1 MIVRI
6 KNYIVKFLYILSDD
20 KKQIFFL
27 TFAFILISLMD
38 AIGISIIGPFVS
50 FAIHPDKIKQNNWL
64 NWAYQDSNLTPNK
77 FLAYLGLLIIIV
89 FCLKSIISFFT
100 QFYIFRLSYRQKGK
114 LANRLLKAY
123 LQAPYT
129 FHLNKNSAQ
138 IINRIVSETQIFSN
152 RITLALLKT
161 VSNSFIILI
170 LTILLCI
177 TNFLAIVAI
186 VVSVLPLL
194 ILLYLFKHRLKR
206 WGKNATKA
214 NQAMVRIINHSL
226 GGIKETKIIGCEP
239 YFEKQLAEQSK
250 IYARVFS
257 LSQTFSITPKI
268 IIELLLIVLLVGF
281 MSLYLAFN
289 QNIEPQNI
297 QELTSTISIFALASI
312 RLKPAM
318 VVMIQSLTLL
328 RNSSYVLDKLYLDL
342 KETEDIKI
350 DNNIEYSSDIN
361 TEKKFTNNKNIS
373 REVIGFDDHIVI
385 NSLNYRYPNALQDSL
400 QEISI
405 TINKGESISFIGKS
419 GAGKT
424 TLVDVILG
432 LLEPQKGDIQVDGKS
447 IYTNLRSWQNLVGY
461 IPQSIFLIDDTLEKN
476 IAFGVPKDAID
487 RQKLHQAIKSAQLE
501 EVVENLPNGLKT
513 IVGER
518 GLLLSGGQRQRVGI
532 ARALYHEREI
542 LVLDEATAAL
552 DNETESL
559 ITEAITSLSGK
570 KTLIIIAHRLTT
582 VKHCDRIYLMEKGS
596 IIKSGSYEEVVL
608 GEDKLL

>member
-1 MIVRI
+1 M
-6 KNYIVKFLYILSDD
+6 KNYIVKFLYILSDE
-20 KKQIFFL
+20 KKYLFFL
-27 TFAFILISLMD
+27 TLAFIIISLMD
-38 AIGISIIGPFVS
+38 AVGISIIGPFVS
-50 FAIHPDKIKQNNWL
+50 FAIHPDKIKQNTWL
-64 NWAYQDSNLTPNK
+64 NWAYQDSDLTANQ
-77 FLAYLGLLIIIV
+77 FLAYLGLLIIII
-89 FCLKSIISFFT
+89 FCLKSVISFFT

-123 LQAPYT
+123 LKAPYT

-152 RITLALLKT
+152 RITLSLLRT
-161 VSNSFIILI
+161 VSNFFIILV
-170 LTILLCI
+170 LSILLCI
-177 TNFLAIVAI
+177 TNFLAILAV

-194 ILLYLFKHRLKR
+194 VLLYLFKHRLKQ

-214 NQAMVRIINHSL
+214 NQAMVRIINHGL
-226 GGIKETKIIGCEP
+226 GGIKETKIIGCER
-239 YFEKQLAEQSK
+239 YFEKQLTQQSK
-250 IYARVFS
+250 IYARVLS
-257 LSQTFSITPKI
+257 LSQAFLITPRI
-268 IIELLLIVLLVGF
+268 IIEVLLIVLLVGF

-289 QNIEPQNI
+289 QNIEPQNV
-297 QELTSTISIFALASI
+297 QKFTSTISIFALASF

-318 VVMIQSLTLL
+318 VVMIQSITLL
-328 RNSSYVLDKLYLDL
+328 RNSAYVLDELYLDL
-342 KETEDIKI
+342 KETEDIESTDNIKYLSNKNTGKVFI
-350 DNNIEYSSDIN
+350 NDNNHSMETIRFADQI
-361 TEKKFTNNKNIS
+361 I
-373 REVIGFDDHIVI
+373 I
-385 NSLNYRYPNALQDSL
+385 NSLSYRYPNALQDAL

-405 TINKGESISFIGKS
+405 TINKGESISLIGKS

-432 LLEPQKGDIQVDGKS
+432 LLQPQQGDIQVDGHS
-447 IYTNLRSWQNLVGY
+447 IYSNLRNWQNLVGY

-476 IAFGVPKDAID
+476 IAFGVSEDLID
-487 RQKLHQAIKSAQLE
+487 RQKLYQAIKLAQLE

-570 KTLIIIAHRLTT
+570 KTMIIIAHRLTT
-582 VKHCDRIYLMEKGS
+582 VKHCDRIYLMEKGC

-608 GEDKLL
+608 GEGKLL

>member
-1 MIVRI
+1 M
-6 KNYIVKFLYILSDD
+6 KNYIVKFLYILSDE
-20 KKQIFFL
+20 KKYLFFL
-27 TFAFILISLMD
+27 TLAFILISLMD

-64 NWAYQDSNLTPNK
+64 NWAYQDSNLTPNE
-77 FLAYLGLLIIIV
+77 FLAYLGLLIIII
-89 FCLKSIISFFT
+89 FCFKSIVSFFT

-161 VSNSFIILI
+161 VSNVFIII
-170 LTILLCI
+170 VLTILLCI

-194 ILLYLFKHRLKR
+194 VLLYLFKHRLKR

-268 IIELLLIVLLVGF
+268 IIELLVIVLLVGF

-297 QELTSTISIFALASI
+297 QQFTSTISIFALASI

-350 DNNIEYSSDIN
+350 DNNIQYLSDKN
-361 TEKKFTNNKNIS
+361 TEKKSTNNKNIS
-373 REVIGFDDHIVI
+373 REVIGFDNRIVI
-385 NSLNYRYPNALQDSL
+385 NSLNYRYPNALQDAL
-400 QEISI
+400 EDISI

-432 LLEPQKGDIQVDGKS
+432 LLEPQQGDIQVDGHS
-447 IYTNLRSWQNLVGY
+447 IYGNLRNWQNLIGY

-476 IAFGVPKDAID
+476 IAFGVPTDAID
-487 RQKLHQAIKSAQLE
+487 RQKLYQAIKAAQLE

-570 KTLIIIAHRLTT
+570 KTMIIIAHRLTT

-608 GEDKLL
+608 GENKLI